1 MIRNPI
7 PWPNGAR
14 CAVAF
19 TFDMDG
25 ESLMHVGQPDSIADR
40 PVGTSDL
47 RYGPEIAVPRLV
59 DLFAKYG
66 MKQTFFVPG
75 WCVNNYPATIEEIL
89 TGGHEIAHH
98 GWIHGR
104 LREMSDEAEAEDIAK
119 GVEAIVS
126 ATGEKPRGFRAPSY
140 AMSRRTMGF
149 LQDHGIGY
157 EASLMG
163 DDQPYLIENDR
174 GTMVELPSHMP
185 LDDWTQFVSFPDFGV
200 RMQIKAASDAY
211 AVHVEEFDAMW
222 EHGGLWVS
230 VWHPFVSGR
239 LPRAMQI
246 ERLIRHMME
255 KGNVWF
261 ARMDE
266 IADHVN
272 GLIARG
278 EWTPRRHRFP
288 LWEEAQR

>member
-7 PWPNGAR
+7 LWPHGAR
-14 CAVAF
+14 CAVCF

-40 PVGTSDL
+40 AVGTSDL

-59 DLFAKYG
+59 DLFARYG
-66 MKQTFFVPG
+66 LKQTFFIPG
-75 WCVNNYPATIEEIL
+75 WCVRNYPATIEEVL
-89 TGGHEIAHH
+89 AGGHEIAHH

-104 LREMSDEAEAEDIAK
+104 LREMTAEQEAEDFAK
-119 GVEAIVS
+119 GVEAIVA
-126 ATGEKPRGFRAPSY
+126 ATGGKPRGFRAPSY

-149 LQDHGIGY
+149 LQDHGMVY

-174 GTMVELPSHMP
+174 GALVELPSHMP

-200 RMQIKAASDAY
+200 RMQIKAAQDAY
-211 AVHVEEFDAMW
+211 RVHEEEFDAMW

-230 VWHPFVSGR
+230 IWHPFVSGR

-246 ERLIRHMME
+246 ERLIRHMLD
-255 KGNVWF
+255 KGGVWF

-278 EWTPRRHRFP
+278 EWSPRRHHYP
-288 LWEEAQR
+288 LWEKAES